1 MADVDKGVAQVVAQE
16 TKKATQILL
25 KNGWIEAAQHPN
37 LYQVL
42 CAQMEQVNAI
52 LAPLDLCMH
61 SDTVRGLLYV
71 GVLTDVAVDGEDW
84 KHPLVRRQRLRLEQS
99 LLVALL
105 RQRYVDVEQ
114 QSGIGVAE
122 VRMDLDD
129 LLTQLQV
136 YLSASGSELK
146 DDKRLHTLLE
156 SLRVHGVVSEVADN
170 QVQIRPLITHLANPQ
185 TLENLLKQFTELAQ
199 QKEAND
205 VSG

>member
-1 MADVDKGVAQVVAQE
+1 MADVDKGMAQVVAQE
-16 TKKATQILL
+16 TKKATQMLL

-71 GVLTDVAVDGEDW
+71 GVLADVAVDGEDW